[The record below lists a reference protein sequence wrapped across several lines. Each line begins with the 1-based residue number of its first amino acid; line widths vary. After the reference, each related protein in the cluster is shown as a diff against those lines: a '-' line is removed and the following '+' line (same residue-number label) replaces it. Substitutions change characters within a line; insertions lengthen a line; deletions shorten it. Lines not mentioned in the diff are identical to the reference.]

1 MLHKSTYTQTI
12 RCVISCG
19 GLVTHE
25 WDIACLKVW
34 YAEEADAHA
43 HTHTHT
49 HTHKLVQVWCSLGV
63 VRMWCGVGGVGV
75 VDVVSWC
82 DE

>member
-1 MLHKSTYTQTI
+1 MSGILHAS
-12 RCVISCG
+12 RCG
-19 GLVTHE
+19 MQRKLTR
-25 WDIACLKVW
+25 AR
-34 YAEEADAHA
+34 A
-43 HTHTHT
+43 HT